1 MIAIACKDLLFNN
14 IEAVIFD
21 KDGTL
26 ENSAAFWREVG
37 IKRARLI
44 NARIPGIAE
53 PLLMAFGIV
62 DNILDPTGLMAV
74 GSREENEIAAAA
86 YIAETGRSWF
96 EARQIARDAFSEAA
110 KYLTKTPESSPLFGD
125 SLEIIKS
132 LKQTGLKLGILSAD
146 STPEVE
152 AFVDRHQLRE
162 YIQLNMG
169 ADEGIHKP
177 NPQLFVRACQRL
189 RVETSKTLMV
199 GDSWGDMEMATAAG
213 AAAAIGIERDS
224 NSTHLT
230 DDTSRGRGCG
240 IQFRT
245 LNRPSA
251 LRGRGRVLTNADV
264 RIASLLEI
272 QIWKS

>member
-1 MIAIACKDLLFNN
+1 MIAIACKDLVFNN

-44 NARIPGIAE
+44 DARIPGIAAS
-53 PLLMAFGIV
+53 LLTAFGIV
-62 DNILDPTGLMAV
+62 DNILDPQGLMAV

-86 YIAETGRSWF
+86 YIAQTGRSWF
-96 EARQIARDAFSEAA
+96 EAKQIASNAFIEAA
-110 KYLTKTPESSPLFGD
+110 KYLTKTAESSPLFAD
-125 SLEIIKS
+125 SLETIKS
-132 LKQTGLKLGILSAD
+132 LKSTGLRLGILSAD

-169 ADEGIHKP
+169 VHEGIHKP

-189 RVETSKTLMV
+189 KVEPNKTLMV
-199 GDSWGDMEMATAAG
+199 GDSWGDMAMAAAAG
-213 AAAAIGIERDS
+213 AAATIGIERDR
-224 NSTHLT
+224 NSAHLT
-230 DDTSRGRGCG
+230 DDTS
-240 IQFRT
+240 
-245 LNRPSA
+245 
-251 LRGRGRVLTNADV
+251 RGRGRVLTNADV

-272 QIWKS
+272 QILKSSI